1 MVSIISINNSK
12 LDKAV
17 AEVTRGKNH
26 LLPYKL
32 RTQSQLQRVKHIQK
46 SMAFHHELYQA
57 RYPALAFSVVSV
69 LEHNMLFL
77 CYHSLLYKVYYIIGA
92 PGQNLGTSRNCYILE
107 TWRRE

>member
-1 MVSIISINNSK
+1 MVSIISNSK
-12 LDKAV
+12 LDIAV

-32 RTQSQLQRVKHIQK
+32 RTQSQLQHVKHIQK
-46 SMAFHHELYQA
+46 SMAFHELYQA
-57 RYPALAFSVVSV
+57 RYPAIAFSVVSV